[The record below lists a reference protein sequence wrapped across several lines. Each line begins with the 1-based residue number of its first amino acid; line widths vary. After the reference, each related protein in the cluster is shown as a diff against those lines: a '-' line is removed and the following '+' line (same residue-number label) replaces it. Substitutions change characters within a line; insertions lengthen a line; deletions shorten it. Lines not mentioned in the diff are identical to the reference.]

1 LPAIDFVDISM
12 PAVSPSCIF
21 VHIGKRNVVIEAREI
36 IELFE
41 SIYGIVES
49 IHPQKPIIP
58 RPVVLGPHCCTGL
71 RVFTWLWR
79 RVSRR
84 ILTCVVCR
92 LFDTHFAEITVETFE
107 TLVTLTG
114 DMGMVVGTCVGRT
127 QLAPCLSSLV
137 VVCAVGAVLAACRAG
152 VGPCFAAC
160 ALARP
165 VDVDG
170 GEALRHVA
178 LAGVGGVLA
187 WRERDASVIEEKR
200 TRLAA
205 CRGGR
210 VAVSVQRTGLAGAA
224 AVGGLEGA
232 GLAGGAGAA
241 VGPAEARLAEAVD
254 EARALGEGEGGI
266 GTGVARLRVL
276 VVVGRRLL
284 VRPPRA
290 GLALMLKVV
299 EEAGVA
305 EAGVR
310 RDGGLRRARVGVA
323 ELAGRLPWAGLK
335 AVWSTRDAR
344 WRGEVQLCL
353 RIPCDALAADSTLG
367 RVGGAERREHEAGRA
382 RRRAKLRSKRV
393 AYAKPARF
401 VCRGVFEMAC
411 VAHGAQAL

>member
-1 LPAIDFVDISM
+1 M

-41 SIYGIVES
+41 SIHGGVSS
-49 IHPQKPIIP
+49 IHPQKPIVP
-58 RPVVLGPHCCTGL
+58 RPVVLGPHCCIGL

-92 LFDTHFAEITVETFE
+92 LFDTHFAAITAETFE
-107 TLVTLTG
+107 TLVTLTRHVRV
-114 DMGMVVGTCVGRT
+114 VVGTCVGRT

-178 LAGVGGVLA
+178 LAVVGGVLA
-187 WRERDASVIEEKR
+187 WRQRDAPEIEETR

-205 CRGGR
+205 CRGVL
-210 VAVSVQRTGLAGAA
+210 VAVGVQRTSLAGAA
-224 AVGGLEGA
+224 AVGRLEGA
-232 GLAGGAGAA
+232 GRAGGAGAA
-241 VGPAEARLAEAVD
+241 VGPAEARLAEAVCL
-254 EARALGEGEGGI
+254 AAALGEGEGGI

-276 VVVGRRLL
+276 IVVCRRLL
-284 VRPPRA
+284 VRPASA
-290 GLALMLKVV
+290 GLALMQVVV

-305 EAGVR
+305 EAGKR
-310 RDGGLRRARVGVA
+310 RDGGRRRARVGVA

-335 AVWSTRDAR
+335 AVCNFQKMD
-344 WRGEVQLCL
+344 
-353 RIPCDALAADSTLG
+353 
-367 RVGGAERREHEAGRA
+367 
-382 RRRAKLRSKRV
+382 
-393 AYAKPARF
+393 
-401 VCRGVFEMAC
+401 VCSHRNIV
-411 VAHGAQAL
+411 